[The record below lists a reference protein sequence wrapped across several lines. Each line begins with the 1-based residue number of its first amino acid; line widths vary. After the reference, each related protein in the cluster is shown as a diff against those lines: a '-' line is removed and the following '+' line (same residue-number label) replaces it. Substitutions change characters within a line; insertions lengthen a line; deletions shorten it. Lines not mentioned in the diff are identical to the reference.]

1 MIDGKKLV
9 EYAQEERTKL
19 DPDNNEG
26 DYGEYAAWTNLI
38 TRINHNCF
46 TVKAVPLDDLLE
58 WVEENS
64 VQYHQYGIIDTD
76 DLKEALT
83 KMGGGIVMEIDTG
96 WKERLLIVILSMIVG
111 AWIGIMITLLT
122 FHP

>member
-9 EYAQEERTKL
+9 DYAQEERTKL

-46 TVKAVPLDDLLE
+46 TTKAVPLTDLLA
-58 WVEENS
+58 WVEENQFNRFPDEDKLS
-64 VQYHQYGIIDTD
+64 VVFSKS
-76 DLKEALT
+76 LKAAVT
-83 KMGGGIVMEIDTG
+83 KMAE
-96 WKERLLIVILSMIVG
+96 
-111 AWIGIMITLLT
+111 
-122 FHP
+122 